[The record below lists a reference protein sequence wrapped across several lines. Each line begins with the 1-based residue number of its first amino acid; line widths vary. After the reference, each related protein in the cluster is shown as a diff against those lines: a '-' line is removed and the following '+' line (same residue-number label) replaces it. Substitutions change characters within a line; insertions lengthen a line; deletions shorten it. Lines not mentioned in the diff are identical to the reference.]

1 MSEMNDRWDLSY
13 LYSGFDDENFKN
25 DLASLA
31 GEAEKLTETL
41 RNEDLPAAQLLEN
54 AGKAGN
60 MDYIRAHHEN
70 FIETYRGFK
79 AQLAEVFEA
88 GLPAAEKEKPEAD
101 MELMEAVYEELL
113 AAAEEMDSD
122 RLEEIIAEM
131 DDYRIPETEVEL
143 YKKIKQAVEHFEYE
157 TILSLLN
164 H

>member
-1 MSEMNDRWDLSY
+1 VHALKSSARIIGAKE
-13 LYSGFDDENFKN
+13 F
-25 DLASLA
+25 
-31 GEAEKLTETL
+31 GEE
-41 RNEDLPAAQLLEN
+41 AQLLEN

-79 AQLAEVFEA
+79 VQLAKVFEE
-88 GLPAAEKEKPEAD
+88 GLLAAENEKPEAD